1 MMETERLILR
11 SRREDDVE
19 SLLKY
24 AQDPDGGPI
33 TGRTS
38 VLALNPFKG

>member
-11 SRREDDVE
+11 SRREYDAV
-19 SLLKY
+19 SPLKY
-24 AQDPDGGPI
+24 AQDPDVGPI

-38 VLALNPFKG
+38 VLAVNPFKG